1 MIYEAL
7 LGSVGDVGDIFHAA
21 LWFFPRTMAFI
32 ALLPLFSRSISTW
45 LIKSCVC
52 AALII
57 MPAIQFAPLVDLQV
71 THSLAIIGM
80 MLSEAL
86 LGVMLC
92 FVILTPY
99 FAYRIAGNLID
110 NLRGTSFA
118 AQMTSGESGESLP
131 LEEFMTIVYIYLF
144 LTGAGLIQA
153 VELVQGSFI
162 VLPPGVLA
170 MGDLQM
176 WAIPVFE
183 LFKKAF
189 VMAFLI
195 CAPVIVVL
203 ILTELCVAVVAA
215 FTPNVQF
222 YSMQFGLKCLI
233 GLLIL
238 LLIFEFMNDAVSQMI
253 RQNLEWISGF
263 LAEVS
268 R

>member
-1 MIYEAL
+1 MIHLQAAEADVLQSMPHEL
-7 LGSVGDVGDIFHAA
+7 LSRLSVRADTDRLEIVGQLNRQQLLTFEKELLRLNLDYGDH
-21 LWFFPRTMAFI
+21 
-32 ALLPLFSRSISTW
+32 
-45 LIKSCVC
+45 
-52 AALII
+52 II
-57 MPAIQFAPLVDLQV
+57 IQASVELD
-71 THSLAIIGM
+71 
-80 MLSEAL
+80 
-86 LGVMLC
+86 
-92 FVILTPY
+92 
-99 FAYRIAGNLID
+99 D
-110 NLRGTSFA
+110 
-118 AQMTSGESGESLP
+118 ESLP